1 MHTYGSIVYTLH
13 LSGRM
18 LVTMSIAALKNKK
31 VEYVNYVQVYNKNR
45 RYNIYLYMA
54 MLYCMTDIK
63 KHGVC
68 SITTPMDAG
77 AYTFPA

>member
-1 MHTYGSIVYTLH
+1 
-13 LSGRM
+13 
-18 LVTMSIAALKNKK
+18 MSIAALKNKK